1 MRFHKKVPL
10 ENRELLTAQL
20 KQYEKETKMTSEE
33 RRELH
38 KWVASGRSPY
48 DNGDYIYGENGWPVD
63 FVSALRFVDEQAEW
77 FESLSEEEQNAL
89 CRKNTAQYDTSQEEP
104 VFFVSSFADELE
116 LDEEL
121 PFQ

>member
-1 MRFHKKVPL
+1 MRFHKNVPQ

-20 KQYEKETKMTSEE
+20 KQYEKEMPMTSEE

-48 DNGDYIYGENGWPVD
+48 DNGDYIYGDNGYPLD
-63 FVSALRFVDEQAEW
+63 FVSAMRFEEEQMEW
-77 FESLSEEEQNAL
+77 FQNLSEEEQNAL
-89 CRKNTAQYDTSQEEP
+89 CSKNAPPYDASQDDI
-104 VFFVSSFADELE
+104 VFLVSSFADELN
-116 LDEEL
+116 LDDEL